1 MPVKTNLERGFKM
14 KELTIVLDS
23 WGHKEL
29 KDYLMSLKGI
39 SKVIVEDERYLK
51 IYVKY
56 NPTFITLKMIKMEI
70 LLFLDILKI
79 PSIIAFDKHF
89 QNKTSGY
96 QIVRKDICCEY
107 CFKSSVEELF
117 DIKGI
122 EKVESNFDI
131 ETYDNNKEIVIN
143 VTYDS
148 SLINA
153 SAMKEIEIKLN
164 L

>member
-1 MPVKTNLERGFKM
+1 M

-70 LLFLDILKI
+70 LLFLDIIL
-79 PSIIAFDKHF
+79 
-89 QNKTSGY
+89 T
-96 QIVRKDICCEY
+96 
-107 CFKSSVEELF
+107 
-117 DIKGI
+117 
-122 EKVESNFDI
+122 
-131 ETYDNNKEIVIN
+131 
-143 VTYDS
+143 
-148 SLINA
+148 
-153 SAMKEIEIKLN
+153 
-164 L
+164 